1 MPDILV
7 IDDDIAIQLVLK
19 RALER
24 QGYRVTVAENGC
36 DGLLKA
42 RKLRP
47 SVIICDWVMP
57 MMDGLEVCRQVK
69 QDPLLATTYFI
80 LLTSRNS
87 ITDRVRG
94 LDNGADDFLSK
105 PLELAELTARLRAAL
120 RIQQLTHDLRVQ
132 TQLLESEFA
141 EAGDYIRSLLPK
153 PLQEPL
159 PIASCFVP
167 SSQLGGDCFDYFWL
181 DDDRLV
187 VFLLD
192 VSGHGLG
199 AALLSVAILNL
210 LRSQGLNNVDFGQPS
225 QVLAALNRFF
235 QMSDHRDKYF
245 TIWYGVYHCRDRQL
259 RYSSAGHPPAS
270 LVWPEESTDRSTT
283 EKSTTDKAAKESK
296 LGLDAPPLTTPLC
309 QSRALKTAGFPI
321 GLFETAEFKDDSCR
335 VPPQSRL
342 YIFSDGAYEI
352 EVADGELLGLEA
364 FTEILA
370 QLKPSLSTLAPLLD
384 RLQRINGS
392 KEFRDDVSII
402 QLGLP

>member
-36 DGLLKA
+36 NGLIKA
-42 RKLRP
+42 RTIRP
-47 SVIICDWVMP
+47 AVIICDWVMP

-80 LLTSRNS
+80 LLTSRTS

-120 RIQQLTHDLRVQ
+120 RIQQLTHDLQ
-132 TQLLESEFA
+132 AQKQLLESEFA
-141 EAGDYIRSLLPK
+141 EAGAYIRSLLPK
-153 PLQEPL
+153 PLGAPL

-187 VFLLD
+187 TFLLD

-210 LRSQGLNNVDFGQPS
+210 LRSQGLNNVDFAQPS

-235 QMSDHRDKYF
+235 QMSDHSDKYF
-245 TIWYGVYHCRDRQL
+245 TIWYGVYSCHDRQL
-259 RYSSAGHPPAS
+259 RYSSAGHPPAL
-270 LVWPEESTDRSTT
+270 LVWQTETDADEAPRST
-283 EKSTTDKAAKESK
+283 
-296 LGLDAPPLTTPLC
+296 P
-309 QSRALKTAGFPI
+309 QSRALKTPGFPI
-321 GLFETAEFKDDSCR
+321 GLFESAEFKDDSCI
-335 VPPQSRL
+335 VPANSQL

-352 EVADGELLGLEA
+352 ELASGDLLGLEP
-364 FTEILA
+364 FTQLLEQMTNLSEKRSPLA
-370 QLKPSLSTLAPLLD
+370 LLLD
-384 RLQRINGS
+384 QLQQINRS
-392 KEFRDDVSII
+392 PQFRDDVSII
-402 QLGLP
+402 QLGLA